1 MPATTTHEFE
11 AHGYRCRVYVLTF
24 GCEVNV
30 FVPSTHPLAQTYAA
44 RTYRSLYLGKH
55 QASVWL
61 NALEGTVYFA
71 YEFQRP
77 RELYD
82 PVAAILIATE
92 MAEELRRAETA

>member
-1 MPATTTHEFE
+1 MATVTHEFE
-11 AHGYRCRVYVLTF
+11 AHGYRCRVDMLTF

-30 FVPSTHPLAQTYAA
+30 FVPNTHPLAHPDAT
-44 RTYRSLYLGKH
+44 RGYRSLNLGKH
-55 QASVWL
+55 QVSMWL

-92 MAEELRRAETA
+92 MAEELRRAETT